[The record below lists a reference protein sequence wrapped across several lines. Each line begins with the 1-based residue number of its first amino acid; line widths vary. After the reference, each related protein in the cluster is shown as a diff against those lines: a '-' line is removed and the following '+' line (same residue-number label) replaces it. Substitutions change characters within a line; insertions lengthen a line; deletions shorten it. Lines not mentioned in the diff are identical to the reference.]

1 MNKPIRR
8 ALLLMSSFIGLVAVY
23 TFAYHWLY
31 ERYESEKITYIDALQ
46 TVIESVTTAGF
57 GGHAP
62 WTSDILNSLVILMN
76 LTGVTIFFFTIPLIV
91 TPYLRKTLS
100 EPPTSTSK
108 KNHIVVVS
116 DEYSSSKSLMKELSD
131 IEDSYIFVESDKER
145 AAELYTR
152 DIPVVHAD
160 PGEQDGLESA
170 NLSQA
175 NSIITDVSDKNNLT
189 VIYLAKQINPDVKR
203 IAVVGDDKS
212 ENLCYSAGADDV
224 FNIAEEVGMIL
235 SEHSIST
242 FSKRFENV
250 MKNHHQFEIT
260 KLVVFQNSP
269 IAGMRLDNF
278 SDEYLNEQNVI
289 AGHFGNEFVVSPNTD
304 DRIKPNSLIY
314 IAGELDNDIEKT
326 ESYRLKSSEGE
337 KILICG
343 NGRVG
348 SKVSDYVES
357 EGYKSVTIDK
367 DADTNPDIV
376 GDVSDST
383 VFEDINFDEYKTI
396 VISIDNDVAATYACT
411 IVSDITEDVKIVS
424 RANDTG
430 SVQNMYLAGA
440 DQVILI
446 PRIMDSYWSS
456 TLGRES
462 QTYNLHSQ
470 IDMDIIENERYDG
483 VKISDTNIGVDIG
496 SRIVSVRDEGV
507 WKSSKL
513 HNTELDKGDVMI
525 TIGTTREVEATR
537 EKLRDEE

>member
-278 SDEYLNEQNVI
+278 SDEYLTEQNVI

-470 IDMDIIENERYDG
+470 IDMDVIENERYDG

-496 SRIVSVRDEGV
+496 SRIVSIRDEGV

-513 HNTELDKGDVMI
+513 YNTELDKGDVMI